1 MIQMVFPGSVR
12 LQAAAPL
19 PESFTGRLE
28 YSFTLIAEFI
38 PALFGA
44 LVILFA
50 GYLLAKLIEKGVHRL
65 LKRMHFNE
73 MLDRGGVLEAVARSG
88 TPINPAR
95 VVASFLFWGVM
106 FSVLLI
112 AANAIGLE
120 SLAGVFSELL
130 SYIPGII
137 AAIVIVIVG
146 IVLGG
151 FVEGLIRAAAGAVH
165 GAAALARIGRG
176 SVIVLAVFM
185 ALQEIGVAT
194 NIVTIAFGILF
205 GAVALALGLAFG
217 LGNRDLAG
225 EITRNWYER
234 YRAER
239 EMIEREAAADEAE
252 DFPETREFA
261 SVSGSA
267 ADSDATDSHGS
278 GGQP

>member
-1 MIQMVFPGSVR
+1 MILIIRPV
-12 LQAAAPL
+12 LAASQSGAPL

-28 YSFTLIAEFI
+28 YSFTLIAEFV

-44 LVILFA
+44 LVILFV
-50 GYLLAKLIEKGVHRL
+50 GYLLAKLIEKGAHRL
-65 LKRMHFNE
+65 LRRMRFNE
-73 MLDRGGVLEAVARSG
+73 LMDRGGVLEAVARSG

-95 VVASFLFWGVM
+95 VMASFLFWAVM

-165 GAAALARIGRG
+165 GAAALARVGRG

-217 LGNRDLAG
+217 LGNRELAA
-225 EITRNWYER
+225 EITRTWYER
-234 YRAER
+234 YQAER
-239 EMIEREAAADEAE
+239 AAIEREAAADEAE
-252 DFPETREFA
+252 DFPETQEFA
-261 SVSGSA
+261 SVA
-267 ADSDATDSHGS
+267 ADLPEDPGGS
-278 GGQP
+278 GNRP

>member
-1 MIQMVFPGSVR
+1 MIRTLAGPAG
-12 LQAAAPL
+12 LQAATSPL
-19 PESFTGRLE
+19 PDSFTGRLE
-28 YSFTLIAEFI
+28 YSFTLIAEFV

-44 LVILFA
+44 LVILFT
-50 GYLLAKLIEKGVHRL
+50 GYLVAKLVEKGVHRL
-65 LKRMHFNE
+65 LRRMRFNE
-73 MLDRGGVLEAVARSG
+73 LLDRGGVLEAVARSG

-95 VVASFLFWGVM
+95 VVASFLFWSVM

-120 SLAGVFSELL
+120 SLAAVFSELL

-165 GAAALARIGRG
+165 GAAALARVGRG

-217 LGNRDLAG
+217 LGSRELAG
-225 EITRNWYER
+225 EITRAWYQR

-239 EMIEREAAADEAE
+239 EAIEREAAADEAE
-252 DFPETREFA
+252 DFPDTEEFA
-261 SVSGSA
+261 SVRDADAA
-267 ADSDATDSHGS
+267 ADRELGARR
-278 GGQP
+278 